1 MKLRRDEYLLM
12 FLFYDGQ
19 EIIRSKYRESRKYEV
34 NYFFRE
40 GFVPDIYHKQTIK
53 FLPLKHIQLEMDVDL
68 KNWYDLLR
76 FCLMSKTKI

>member
-1 MKLRRDEYLLM
+1 M
-12 FLFYDGQ
+12 
-19 EIIRSKYRESRKYEV
+19 ESRKYEV
-34 NYFFRE
+34 NYF
-40 GFVPDIYHKQTIK
+40 YHKQTIK